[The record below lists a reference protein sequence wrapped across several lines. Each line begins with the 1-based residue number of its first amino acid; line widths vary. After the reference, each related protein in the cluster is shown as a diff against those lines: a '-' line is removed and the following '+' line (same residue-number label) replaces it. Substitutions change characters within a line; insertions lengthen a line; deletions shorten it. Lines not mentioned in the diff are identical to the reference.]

1 MSRAPN
7 RKKQDVTPIQ
17 LDDGR
22 TRVVIESLMPSVDGG
37 RFPVKRV
44 IGDVLTV
51 EADCFGDGHDV
62 VACALLWR
70 RTGATKW
77 NNALM
82 TALGNDR
89 WRAFFTVDQLG
100 EWEYTV
106 CAWVDPFLSWQHD
119 FERRIDPAD
128 MKIAAQTGAQL
139 IEQAAR
145 RAGRTADA
153 KVLKT
158 WAREL
163 DKAASASAVDVEALQ
178 RIGVDTDGSAA
189 AERHPD
195 LTYALTYPG
204 PHRVTVERERA
215 RFSSWY
221 EFFPRSAGNDETRHG
236 TFADCE
242 AWLPYVQ
249 RLGFNV
255 IYFPPISPIGRTRR
269 KGKNN
274 TLDPAPDDVGSPWA
288 IGAAEGGHDAIL
300 PELGTTED
308 FRRFVQRAGEAGID
322 IALDI
327 AFQCAPDHPWV
338 AEHPEWFKKRAD
350 GSIQYAE
357 NPPKKYQDI
366 YPFDFETADWA
377 NMWSALANVFDH
389 WIRQGVRIFRVD
401 NPHTKAF
408 PFWEWAIKRIRSQHP
423 DIIFLSE
430 AFTRPR
436 VMHRLAKVGFSQS
449 YTYFTWRNTKQELIE
464 YFTELSQGP
473 GKEYFRPNVWPNTPD
488 ILPAALQ
495 YGGRPVF
502 MARVAL
508 AATLAASYGI
518 YGPAFEL
525 LEHEAMRP
533 GSEEYLTSEKYQIRN
548 WDRNRPDSLADFI
561 AVLNRARNQNPALQ
575 SDAGLR
581 FLNIDNDQMIAY
593 AKSTP
598 DGSNT
603 VVCVVNL
610 DPYNTQSGWVEMDLA
625 AFGLDP
631 QQSYQVHDLI
641 TEARF
646 IWNGPRNFVVLDPRR
661 VPAHVLRVRAR
672 LRNETDFG

>member
-1 MSRAPN
+1 MSRVRS
-7 RKKQDVTPIQ
+7 RKKQEVLPIQ

-22 TRVVIESLMPSVDGG
+22 TRVVIESVTPSVDGG
-37 RFPVKRV
+37 RFPIKRV
-44 IGDVLTV
+44 VGDTLAV

-70 RTGATKW
+70 RTGQAKW
-77 NNALM
+77 NNARM

-89 WRAFFTVDQLG
+89 WRATFVVDALG

-128 MKIAAQTGAQL
+128 VKIAAQTGAEL
-139 IEQAAR
+139 IELAAK

-153 KVLKT
+153 KVLKN
-158 WAREL
+158 WSRVLE
-163 DKAASASAVDVEALQ
+163 KATAGAADVEALQ
-178 RIGVDTDGSAA
+178 RIGIDAEGSAA

-195 LTYALTYPG
+195 LTFALTYPG

-221 EFFPRSAGNDETRHG
+221 EFFPRSAANDETRHG

-242 AWLPYVQ
+242 TWLPYVQ
-249 RLGFNV
+249 RMGFNV
-255 IYFPPISPIGRTRR
+255 IYFPPISPVGRNRR

-274 TLDPAPDDVGSPWA
+274 TLDPAADDVGSPWA

-300 PELGTTED
+300 PELGTMED
-308 FRRFVQRAGEAGID
+308 FRRFVQRAGDAGID
-322 IALDI
+322 VALDI
-327 AFQCAPDHPWV
+327 AFQCAPDHPWI
-338 AEHPEWFKKRAD
+338 AQHPEWFKKRAD

-366 YPFDFETADWA
+366 YPFDFETQDWA
-377 NMWSALANVFDH
+377 NMWTALVEVFEH
-389 WIRQGVRIFRVD
+389 WIEQGVRIFRVD

-408 PFWEWAIKRIRSQHP
+408 PFWEWAISRIRSQHP

-449 YTYFTWRNTKQELIE
+449 YTYFTWRNTKQELVE
-464 YFTELSQGP
+464 YFTELTQGP

-495 YGGRPVF
+495 YGGRPMF

-508 AATLAASYGI
+508 AATLSASYGI

-525 LEHEAMRP
+525 LEHESMRP
-533 GSEEYLTSEKYQIRN
+533 GSEDYLHSEKYQIRN

-561 AVLNRARNQNPALQ
+561 AALNRARNQNPALQ

-581 FLNIDNDQMIAY
+581 FLSIDNDQMLAY
-593 AKSTP
+593 VKSTP
-598 DGSNT
+598 DQSNV
-603 VVCVVNL
+603 VVCIVNL
-610 DPYNTQSGWVEMDLA
+610 DPNNTQSGFVEIDMQAL
-625 AFGLDP
+625 GLDP
-631 QQSYQVHDLI
+631 QQSYQMHDLI
-641 TEARF
+641 TDARF
-646 IWNGPRNFVVLDPRR
+646 IWNGPRNFVMLDPRR
-661 VPAHVLRVRAR
+661 VPVHVLRVRSR